1 VRTSQPGYVF
11 GFFSCAKS
19 THTTLAY
26 KDGVGRGHTN
36 DRDDTFYRNREIM
49 ITDLMKNHLKKGM
62 SYSEI
67 IDLIGKP
74 NNYNNLKPKTIGYE
88 VSVEYGWN
96 IDPIRSKVL
105 IIKLSEDS
113 TIIDIK
119 LEKWN
124 HE

>member
-1 VRTSQPGYVF
+1 
-11 GFFSCAKS
+11 
-19 THTTLAY
+19 
-26 KDGVGRGHTN
+26 
-36 DRDDTFYRNREIM
+36 M